1 MKKSSKGTLP
11 VTSNHHRQDL
21 RLVEP
26 TARRDADATLSLK
39 FPTQVSSLFF
49 P

>member
-1 MKKSSKGTLP
+1 MKSGAGILA
-11 VTSNHHRQDL
+11 VTPGHHRQDL

-26 TARRDADATLSLK
+26 TARRDADATLPLK
-39 FPTQVSSLFF
+39 FPTQVSSLFL

>member
-1 MKKSSKGTLP
+1 MKSGAGILA
-11 VTSNHHRQDL
+11 VTPGHHRQDA
-21 RLVEP
+21 E
-26 TARRDADATLSLK
+26 ATLSLK